1 MSSRALRRTI
11 HVSTAFLVLVGE
23 YVGWG
28 TIRVWLSA
36 FAAAAILV
44 EFLRLRNAKFSGV
57 LSRAV
62 PVFRPE
68 ESRKPSGA
76 FWLLLGY
83 VGAAWIP
90 APGAAAGI
98 LVGAVA
104 DPSAS
109 VVGGRWG
116 GGVPKSWVGSL
127 AALAASFG
135 VLTLLGFSLLSITA
149 AAASAAAAERWSRP
163 LADNLVVAPAVAAVI
178 WLLN

>member
-1 MSSRALRRTI
+1 MSSSALRRTL
-11 HVSTAFLVLVGE
+11 HVSTAFLVLVGD

-28 TIRVWLSA
+28 TMRVWLLG
-36 FAAAAILV
+36 FAAAAIVV
-44 EFLRLRNAKFSGV
+44 EFLRLRNARFSGV

-62 PVFRPE
+62 PVFRPK

-104 DPSAS
+104 DPMAS

-116 GGVPKSWVGSL
+116 GDVPKSWVGSL
-127 AALAASFG
+127 AVFAASLG
-135 VLTLLGFSLLSITA
+135 VLTLLGLSLLSITA
-149 AAASAAAAERWSRP
+149 ASAAAAAVERWSQP
-163 LADNLVVAPAVAAVI
+163 VDDNFVVAPAVAAVV